1 MSLPELFLI
10 GLLITLVLYS
20 FVILFVTRA
29 LFCQISSP
37 FKSIGYQ
44 VSESQCKDV
53 LRVSVVIP
61 VRNES
66 VNILACLEGIK
77 NQDYPNELMEII
89 VTDDFSEDYTVDIAK
104 SFARANPTL
113 QVMVLQANES
123 MIKEPGKKSAI
134 SRAVGIAKG
143 GLILATD
150 ADTSRGP
157 HWVSFVVAK
166 YCKSDLKMVVAP
178 VAFQNE
184 RTVFQKI
191 QSLEFMGLMGTT
203 IGSAAAGFPVMCN
216 GANIAYSRNAYLD
229 AGGFIGNMQF
239 SSGDDQFLMSS
250 IGKKFG
256 RRAIGALVAIES
268 FVYTDP
274 FPSWSSFLNQRL
286 RWVSKSRGYKDAAVI
301 ILALLTYTVHFLLLA
316 GIVYGIFHPGILCTS
331 LALFLVKMVVDYPI
345 VWLMARLLS
354 KKKLLGYYFIAQVFQ
369 LFYVPII
376 GFLGNIIPY
385 NWKGRRGS

>member
-20 FVILFVTRA
+20 VVILFVTRA

-53 LRVSVVIP
+53 LSVSVVIP

-77 NQDYPNELMEII
+77 NQDYPHELMEII

-104 SFARANPTL
+104 RFARANPTL

-166 YCKSDLKMVVAP
+166 YCKSDLKMVLAP

-229 AGGFIGNMQF
+229 AGGFTGNMQF

-331 LALFLVKMVVDYPI
+331 LALFLVKMVVDYSI